1 MGREIT
7 LLLIIQDSDLEVIKQ
22 FLDIAN
28 WLAEIY
34 IPILDGI
41 ILKHAT
47 TRIAM
52 LVLPPNKAKFECRC
66 DWATF
71 VI

>member
-7 LLLIIQDSDLEVIKQ
+7 LLLIFQVSDLEVIKQ
-22 FLDIAN
+22 ILDSIMGDIAN

-34 IPILDGI
+34 ISILDGI

-52 LVLPPNKAKFECRC
+52 LVLPPH
-66 DWATF
+66 
-71 VI
+71 

>member
-7 LLLIIQDSDLEVIKQ
+7 LLLIKQILDSIMG
-22 FLDIAN
+22 DIAN

>member
-1 MGREIT
+1 LVDKFRIGREIT
-7 LLLIIQDSDLEVIKQ
+7 LLLIFQVSDLEVIKQ
-22 FLDIAN
+22 ILDSIMGDIAN

-34 IPILDGI
+34 IPILDGV

-52 LVLPPNKAKFECRC
+52 LVLPPH
-66 DWATF
+66 
-71 VI
+71 

>member
-7 LLLIIQDSDLEVIKQ
+7 LLLIKQILDSIMG
-22 FLDIAN
+22 DIAN

-71 VI
+71 AIRK

>member
-7 LLLIIQDSDLEVIKQ
+7 LLLIFQVSDLEVIKQ
-22 FLDIAN
+22 ILDSIMGDIAN

-34 IPILDGI
+34 IPILDGV

-52 LVLPPNKAKFECRC
+52 LVLPPH
-66 DWATF
+66 
-71 VI
+71 

>member
-41 ILKHAT
+41 IFKHAT
-47 TRIAM
+47 TRIVM
-52 LVLPPNKAKFECRC
+52 LVLLPH
-66 DWATF
+66 
-71 VI
+71 

>member
-7 LLLIIQDSDLEVIKQ
+7 LLLIKQILDSIMG
-22 FLDIAN
+22 DIAN

-34 IPILDGI
+34 IPILDGV